1 MEGVSF
7 QIVAHWCALME
18 KPLSHKNG
26 YISRNEDQCFFF
38 FTQRKHDNT
47 WPSKKKKDHSCLKCV
62 KQTSGMRREGESK
75 VWFNSPFSLIG
86 RVGNTYPFCALHWD
100 SGRFMLMN
108 APDSTIWPLQGNSG
122 STMEAQF
129 CHLASRTTFAIR
141 KRKIRKRC
149 FYKNIQPW
157 QHFWHLKLTW
167 DVAFITLICQILIK
181 FPNCNHCFIF

>member
-7 QIVAHWCALME
+7 QIVAHWCAFME

-38 FTQRKHDNT
+38 FTRRKHDNT

-141 KRKIRKRC
+141 KRKIRKRW
-149 FYKNIQPW
+149 FLQKYST
-157 QHFWHLKLTW
+157 LTTLL
-167 DVAFITLICQILIK
+167 AFEIDLRCRFHNFDLSNTHKIS
-181 FPNCNHCFIF
+181 

>member
-1 MEGVSF
+1 MRFHGKATEIVFRCMITFSRPRMASF
-7 QIVAHWCALME
+7 QKKW
-18 KPLSHKNG
+18 S
-26 YISRNEDQCFFF
+26 FFF
-38 FTQRKHDNT
+38 FARRKHDNT
-47 WPSKKKKDHSCLKCV
+47 WPFKKKREHSCLKCV
-62 KQTSGMRREGESK
+62 EQTSGMRREGESK

-141 KRKIRKRC
+141 KRKIRKRWFLQKYSTLTAFLAFKIDLRC
-149 FYKNIQPW
+149 RFHN
-157 QHFWHLKLTW
+157 FHLSNT
-167 DVAFITLICQILIK
+167 
-181 FPNCNHCFIF
+181 H